1 MLLQLG
7 SGVLFFLRNI
17 EDVGNSIWFNPA
29 FLGGV
34 FISLGAFVS
43 ARMLYQQAAGFK
55 LRPLHIPFYIWAM
68 GWWLVSAL
76 VQIDEYIK
84 NEIVAWLLLFGAT
97 AAVLVY
103 LDRLRSWNWMPAAIN
118 ATLLLPVLALIALY
132 SLFDHSHILVSPD
145 LYFWAAVL
153 AVNYWLI
160 EKLETVAWP
169 GWVNI
174 ASHTGF
180 VFFVALILSSELVW
194 IFEHELEAAGEG
206 YYAIFAVLP
215 LLALRVAQA
224 AQFPAIR
231 RQGYRLQFSL
241 IATLS
246 VFLAFW
252 SVIINLTN
260 SGDPAPLPYLP
271 FLNPVDLTQIAFF
284 VLALASLK
292 LLQPA
297 MAVQREHIMI
307 ILGGLIFIW
316 LTAVLIRSMHHF
328 LDIRFDLSVMSVDT
342 RVQSAISILWTAIGM
357 SAMLFAARKN
367 TRSLWIVGAALV
379 GIVLV
384 KMFFVDLGAS
394 GTVERIVSFLVV
406 GSLLVATGYFSPIPP
421 RHPDLNTQESAHA

>member
-17 EDVGNSIWFNPA
+17 EDVGDSIWFNPA

-43 ARMLYQQAAGFK
+43 ARMLYQQAAGFR
-55 LRPLHIPFYIWAM
+55 LRLAHIPFYIWAM

-76 VQIDEYIK
+76 VQIDAYIQ
-84 NEIVAWLLLFGAT
+84 NQVVALLILFGAT
-97 AAVLVY
+97 AVVLVY

-118 ATLLLPVLALIALY
+118 AALLLPVLALIALY
-132 SLFDHSHILVSPD
+132 SLFEHSHILVSPD
-145 LYFWAAVL
+145 LYFWVAVL
-153 AVNYWLI
+153 AINYWLI

-169 GWVNI
+169 EWVNI
-174 ASHTGF
+174 AAHTGL
-180 VFFVALILSSELVW
+180 VFFVALILSLELAWV
-194 IFEHELEAAGEG
+194 FENVMDVTGQG
-206 YYAIFAVLP
+206 YYAIFAVAP
-215 LLALRVAQA
+215 LIALRAAQA
-224 AQFPAIR
+224 GHFPAIR
-231 RQGYRLQFSL
+231 RLGLRLQFSL

-246 VFLAFW
+246 VFLACW

-260 SGDPAPLPYLP
+260 SGDPAPLPYIP
-271 FLNPVDLTQIAFF
+271 FFNPVDLTQIVFF
-284 VLALASLK
+284 ILVLASLK
-292 LLQPA
+292 LLPA
-297 MAVQREHIMI
+297 SMKVQRGHILL

-316 LTAVLIRSMHHF
+316 LNAVLIRSMHHF
-328 LDIRFDLSVMSVDT
+328 LDIRFDVSVMSVDT
-342 RVQSAISILWTAIGM
+342 RVQSAISILWTVIGM
-357 SAMLFAARKN
+357 GAMLFAARRH
-367 TRSLWIVGAALV
+367 TRTLWIVGAALV

-421 RHPDLNTQESAHA
+421 RDTDLHTEEPSHA